1 MLTVIGV
8 LRKSG
13 TYEGHQYDNFMMHC
27 VNDSP
32 SDAMIAG
39 SACEIVKIK
48 AQNLQGV
55 FSGAVRSDSDWRDLI
70 GSKVRV
76 FYDRNGN
83 PMEIQIE
90 GGGEKK

>member
-27 VNDSP
+27 INDCP

-39 SACEIVKIK
+39 SVCEIVKVK
-48 AQNLQGV
+48 AQNLQVV
-55 FSGAVRSDSDWRDLI
+55 FNGLIRSDSDWRDLV
-70 GSKVRV
+70 GQKVRV
-76 FYDRNGN
+76 YYDRNGN
-83 PMEIQIE
+83 PQEIQLE
-90 GGGEKK
+90 GGVK